1 MWLVGVSV
9 EKPAAR
15 QLIWIWIF
23 LDFWI
28 LDFGFVSGEIEHVVG
43 GSEC

>member
-1 MWLVGVSV
+1 MVGGSECRGGEAVN
-9 EKPAAR
+9 
-15 QLIWIWIF
+15 LDLDF

-43 GSEC
+43 GSER

>member
-1 MWLVGVSV
+1 MVGGSECREASGEAVN
-9 EKPAAR
+9 
-15 QLIWIWIF
+15 LD